1 MLNIFL
7 QIVDTPGFGDSDG
20 SDNKLI
26 QEMMDILDNTLG
38 SIVNF
43 LTPPNVI
50 PLFTLKEMPM

>member
-38 SIVNF
+38 SIVNI